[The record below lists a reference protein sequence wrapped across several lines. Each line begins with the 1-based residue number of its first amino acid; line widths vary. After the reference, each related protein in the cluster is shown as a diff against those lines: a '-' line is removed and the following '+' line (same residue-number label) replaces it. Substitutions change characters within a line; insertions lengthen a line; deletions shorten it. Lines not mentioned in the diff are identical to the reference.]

1 MHKLNM
7 HSYILASLSIIV
19 WMLVKCYLVIT
30 TRDIYGGY
38 ITNIVLLF
46 SANPV
51 NLNKYILRD
60 VILNM
65 QNNKLNNVHLY
76 TKDDGN
82 ISLSL
87 HIQSWVL
94 HLKTSSHQHIDL
106 FMQKYE
112 CYNIF
117 EGSNVLL
124 FWKLKFPKISR

>member
-1 MHKLNM
+1 
-7 HSYILASLSIIV
+7 
-19 WMLVKCYLVIT
+19 MLVKCYLVIT

-46 SANPV
+46 SANPA

-82 ISLSL
+82 ISLSTYTIMSPASQNFISSTNRSFHATKNMNDTIFL
-87 HIQSWVL
+87 KVL
-94 HLKTSSHQHIDL
+94 TFYCLENL
-106 FMQKYE
+106 
-112 CYNIF
+112 N
-117 EGSNVLL
+117 
-124 FWKLKFPKISR
+124 FPR

>member
-1 MHKLNM
+1 MHKLNIR
-7 HSYILASLSIIV
+7 SYILASLSSIV

-46 SANPV
+46 SANPA

-82 ISLSL
+82 ISLSTYTIMSPASQNFISSTNRSF
-87 HIQSWVL
+87 HANKNMNDTMF
-94 HLKTSSHQHIDL
+94 LKALT
-106 FMQKYE
+106 FY
-112 CYNIF
+112 CF
-117 EGSNVLL
+117 ENLN
-124 FWKLKFPKISR
+124 FPR

>member
-1 MHKLNM
+1 
-7 HSYILASLSIIV
+7 
-19 WMLVKCYLVIT
+19 MLVKCYLVIT

-46 SANPV
+46 SANPA

-87 HIQSWVL
+87 STYTIMTPASQNFI
-94 HLKTSSHQHIDL
+94 SSTNRSFHAT
-106 FMQKYE
+106 
-112 CYNIF
+112 
-117 EGSNVLL
+117 
-124 FWKLKFPKISR
+124 

>member
-1 MHKLNM
+1 MHKLNI
-7 HSYILASLSIIV
+7 HSYILASLSSIV

-46 SANPV
+46 SANPA

-82 ISLSL
+82 ISSSL
-87 HIQSWVL
+87 YIYNHESCISKL
-94 HLKTSSHQHIDL
+94 HLLNKSIFSCN
-106 FMQKYE
+106 K
-112 CYNIF
+112 NINDTIF
-117 EGSNVLL
+117 LKVLTFLL
-124 FWKLKFPKISR
+124 FWKLKFS

>member
-1 MHKLNM
+1 MHKLNI
-7 HSYILASLSIIV
+7 HSYILASLSSIV

-46 SANPV
+46 SANPA

-82 ISLSL
+82 ISLYIYNHESC
-87 HIQSWVL
+87 ISKL
-94 HLKTSSHQHIDL
+94 HLINKSHATKNMNDT
-106 FMQKYE
+106 
-112 CYNIF
+112 IF
-117 EGSNVLL
+117 LKVLTFSLVIL
-124 FWKLKFPKISR
+124 FWKL